1 VAHEYECFV
10 RNFSDLQEGAT
21 VVLTLRSLSPG
32 RRKYNARVVRARVS
46 RVAEAG
52 RDILWARCMVG
63 AKDPQ
68 PWSVQIVD
76 ELGPTVPGQP
86 YSDIFDA
93 VERLAPDARARD

>member
-1 VAHEYECFV
+1 MAHEYECFV

>member
-1 VAHEYECFV
+1 VAREYECFV
-10 RNFSDLQEGAT
+10 RNFSDLQEGST

-46 RVAEAG
+46 RRVQDG
-52 RDILWARCMVG
+52 SDVLWARCMVG
-63 AKDPQ
+63 AKDPE
-68 PWSVQIVD
+68 PWSVQVVD

-93 VERLAPDARARD
+93 LEHLAPETRARD